1 MIMNIKLKFFI
12 LLSLFLTIM
21 SCDDNEPI
29 EPEGG
34 IVPFAFEI
42 EVVDGS
48 GNNYVAD
55 GTLLEKYPNPK
66 VLFNGKEYA
75 VILLE
80 HFINGAKH
88 DRYNFVLEKQKLT
101 FGLFIDERDSKFE
114 IVWSAGDRD
123 VVAFKTDE
131 GNRLTS
137 MSLNGNSLELG
148 NYPNRIRI
156 VK

>member
-1 MIMNIKLKFFI
+1 MKKIFRLLAML
-12 LLSLFLTIM
+12 LLSLGWI
-21 SCDDNEPI
+21 SCSENEPVL
-29 EPEGG
+29 PDGG

-80 HFINGAKH
+80 HFVNGAKH

-114 IVWSAGDRD
+114 IVWSEGDRD

-137 MSLNGNSLELG
+137 LSLNGKTLELG

>member
-1 MIMNIKLKFFI
+1 MNIKLKVFI
-12 LLSLFLTIM
+12 LLSLSMIFM
-21 SCDDNEPI
+21 SCDDSEPKV
-29 EPEGG
+29 PEGG

-75 VILLE
+75 VVLLE
-80 HFINGAKH
+80 HFINGAKR
-88 DRYNFVLEKQKLT
+88 DRYNFIIEKEKLT

-114 IVWSAGDRD
+114 IVWSEGDRD

-131 GNRLTS
+131 GNRLTTL
-137 MSLNGNSLELG
+137 SLNGKPLELG
-148 NYPNRIRI
+148 NYPNRIKL

>member
-1 MIMNIKLKFFI
+1 MNIKLKVFI
-12 LLSLFLTIM
+12 ILSLSMIFM
-21 SCDDNEPI
+21 SCDDSEPI
-29 EPEGG
+29 VPEGG

-42 EVVDGS
+42 EVVDAS
-48 GNNYVAD
+48 GGNYVAD

-66 VLFNGKEYA
+66 VLFKGKEYA
-75 VILLE
+75 VVLLE
-80 HFINGAKH
+80 HFISGAKR
-88 DRYNFVLEKQKLT
+88 DRYNFIIEKEKLT

-114 IVWSAGDRD
+114 IVWSEGDRD

-131 GNRLTS
+131 GNRLTF
-137 MSLNGNSLELG
+137 MSLNGKSLELG

>member
-1 MIMNIKLKFFI
+1 M
-12 LLSLFLTIM
+12 
-21 SCDDNEPI
+21 
-29 EPEGG
+29 
-34 IVPFAFEI
+34 
-42 EVVDGS
+42 
-48 GNNYVAD
+48 
-55 GTLLEKYPNPK
+55 EKYPNPK

-80 HFINGAKH
+80 HFVNGAKH

-114 IVWSAGDRD
+114 IVWSEGDRD

-137 MSLNGNSLELG
+137 LSLNGKTLELG

>member
-1 MIMNIKLKFFI
+1 MNIKLKVFI
-12 LLSLFLTIM
+12 LLSLSMIFM
-21 SCDDNEPI
+21 SCDDSEPKV
-29 EPEGG
+29 PEGG
-34 IVPFAFEI
+34 IVPFAFKI

-75 VILLE
+75 VVLLE
-80 HFINGAKH
+80 HFINGAKR
-88 DRYNFVLEKQKLT
+88 DRYNFIIEKEKLT

-114 IVWSAGDRD
+114 IVWSEGDRD

-137 MSLNGNSLELG
+137 MSLNGKSLELG

>member
-1 MIMNIKLKFFI
+1 MNIKLKVFI
-12 LLSLFLTIM
+12 LLSLSMIFM
-21 SCDDNEPI
+21 SCDDSEPKV
-29 EPEGG
+29 PEGG

-66 VLFNGKEYA
+66 VLFNGREYA
-75 VILLE
+75 VVLLE
-80 HFINGAKH
+80 HFINGAKR
-88 DRYNFVLEKQKLT
+88 DRYNFIIEKEKLT

-114 IVWSAGDRD
+114 IVWSEGDRD

-131 GNRLTS
+131 GNRLTTL
-137 MSLNGNSLELG
+137 SLNGKPLELG
-148 NYPNRIRI
+148 NYPNRIKL

>member
-1 MIMNIKLKFFI
+1 MYTKLKVFI
-12 LLSLFLTIM
+12 ILSLSMIFM

-29 EPEGG
+29 VPEGG

-42 EVVDGS
+42 EVVDAS
-48 GNNYVAD
+48 GGNYVAD

-75 VILLE
+75 FILLE
-80 HFINGAKH
+80 HFINGTKR
-88 DRYNFVLEKQKLT
+88 DRYNFIVDKEYLT

-114 IVWSAGDRD
+114 IVWSEGDRD

-131 GNRLTS
+131 VNRLTTL
-137 MSLNGNSLELG
+137 SLNGKPIELG
-148 NYPNRIRI
+148 NYPNRIKL